1 MANLVLTCI
10 GKIHHRIRQPYLRS
24 SMSWE
29 IQNIRAGI
37 LPLFQCFENSLTHYL
52 VFLEGSGILAA
63 NSVGDRSLQTSLETC
78 FRKLEVVK

>member
-1 MANLVLTCI
+1 MANLILTCI
-10 GKIHHRIRQPYLRS
+10 GKIPHRTRQPYLRS

-29 IQNIRAGI
+29 IENIHPGEFASFVTCEK
-37 LPLFQCFENSLTHYL
+37 LLTHYL